1 MSSTIVALSTP
12 QGSGAIAV
20 IRISGKES
28 LTVLDAIFYGK
39 NRLSEASGYSIHF
52 GEIRDKEQLVD
63 EVLVSVFKNPKSYTG
78 ENAAEISCHGSP
90 YIIQRIID
98 LLMREG
104 AIMASAGE
112 FTQRAFLNGKLDLSQ
127 AEAVA
132 DLIASESKAAHQMA
146 LTQMRGGVSNKLT
159 FLREELINFTALIEL
174 ELDFGEEDVEFAD
187 RKELQDLINTLKS
200 QLNEL
205 IQSFAYGNAIK
216 NGVPV
221 AIVGKP
227 NAGKSTLLNA
237 LLNEERAL
245 VSDIP
250 GTTRDTIEETIHI
263 QGIAFRFIDTAG
275 LRETEDIVENLGIE
289 RTREKITQ
297 SQIVIH
303 LYDIKEADEAQTTL
317 QELIKMDKSI
327 IHLANKI
334 DTISGSQLNIDSVE
348 NDKVKNLSISAK
360 SKVNLE
366 ALKQILFQI
375 IETEKPNT
383 DVYISNVR
391 HLDALNRA
399 LDALE
404 QLENGLHMGMT
415 GDLLSY
421 HLRDSLRFIGEITG
435 VIDVDKDILGTIF
448 GKFCIGK

>member
-20 IRISGKES
+20 IRLSGKES
-28 LTVLDAIFYGK
+28 LTILDTIFYGK
-39 NRLSEASGYSIHF
+39 IRLSEASGYSIHF
-52 GEIRDKEQLVD
+52 GEIRDKELLVD

-90 YIIQRIID
+90 FIIQRIIQ
-98 LLMREG
+98 LLIAQG
-104 AIMASAGE
+104 AVLASAGE

-146 LTQMRGGVSNKLT
+146 LTQMRGGVSNKLAL
-159 FLREELINFTALIEL
+159 LREELINFTALIEL

-187 RKELQDLINTLKS
+187 RKELQDLIYKLKS
-200 QLNEL
+200 QLNDL

-250 GTTRDTIEETIHI
+250 GTTRDTIEEMIQI
-263 QGIAFRFIDTAG
+263 QGIVFRFIDTAG
-275 LRETEDIVENLGIE
+275 LRETDDIVENLGIE
-289 RTREKITQ
+289 RTKEKITQ

-303 LYDIKEADEAQTTL
+303 LYDIKEGEEAQTTL

-334 DTISGSQLNIDSVE
+334 DTISESQRILNGLE
-348 NDKVKNLSISAK
+348 NEKVKRLSISAK
-360 SKVNLE
+360 SQMNLE
-366 ALKQILFQI
+366 DLKQTLFEI
-375 IETEKPNT
+375 IEKDKPNT
-383 DVYISNVR
+383 DVYISNAR

-399 LDALE
+399 LEALL
-404 QLENGLHMGMT
+404 QLENGLTQGMT

-421 HLRDSLRFIGEITG
+421 HLRDALRFIGEITG

>member
-1 MSSTIVALSTP
+1 
-12 QGSGAIAV
+12 
-20 IRISGKES
+20 
-28 LTVLDAIFYGK
+28 
-39 NRLSEASGYSIHF
+39 
-52 GEIRDKEQLVD
+52 
-63 EVLVSVFKNPKSYTG
+63 
-78 ENAAEISCHGSP
+78 
-90 YIIQRIID
+90 
-98 LLMREG
+98 
-104 AIMASAGE
+104 
-112 FTQRAFLNGKLDLSQ
+112 
-127 AEAVA
+127 
-132 DLIASESKAAHQMA
+132 MA
-146 LTQMRGGVSNKLT
+146 LTQMRGGVSNKLAL
-159 FLREELINFTALIEL
+159 LREELINFTALIEL

-187 RKELQDLINTLKS
+187 RKVLQDLIDKLKS
-200 QLNEL
+200 QLNDL

-250 GTTRDTIEETIHI
+250 GTTRDTIEEMIQI
-263 QGIAFRFIDTAG
+263 QGIVFRFIDTAG
-275 LRETEDIVENLGIE
+275 LRETDDIVENLGIE
-289 RTREKITQ
+289 RTKEKITQ

-303 LYDIKEADEAQTTL
+303 LYDIKEGEEAQTTL

-334 DTISGSQLNIDSVE
+334 DTISESQRILNNTE
-348 NDKVKNLSISAK
+348 NEKVKRLSISAK
-360 SKVNLE
+360 SQMNLE
-366 ALKQILFQI
+366 DLKQTLFEI
-375 IETEKPNT
+375 IEKDKPNT
-383 DVYISNVR
+383 DVYISNAR

-399 LDALE
+399 LEALL
-404 QLENGLHMGMT
+404 QLENGLTQGMT

-421 HLRDSLRFIGEITG
+421 HLRDALRFIGEITG

>member
-1 MSSTIVALSTP
+1 LTILDT
-12 QGSGAIAV
+12 IFF
-20 IRISGKES
+20 GK
-28 LTVLDAIFYGK
+28 TQ
-39 NRLSEASGYSIHF
+39 LSEASGYSIHF
-52 GEIRDKEQLVD
+52 GEIRDKELLVD

-90 YIIQRIID
+90 FIIQRILD

-104 AIMASAGE
+104 ATMASAGE

-146 LTQMRGGVSNKLT
+146 LTQMRGGVSNKLAL
-159 FLREELINFTALIEL
+159 LREELINFTALIEL

-187 RKELQDLINTLKS
+187 RKELQDLINKLKS
-200 QLNEL
+200 QLNDL

-303 LYDIKEADEAQTTL
+303 LYDIKETEEAQTTL

-327 IHLANKI
+327 IHLANKEC
-334 DTISGSQLNIDSVE
+334 QQV
-348 NDKVKNLSISAK
+348 
-360 SKVNLE
+360 
-366 ALKQILFQI
+366 
-375 IETEKPNT
+375 
-383 DVYISNVR
+383 
-391 HLDALNRA
+391 
-399 LDALE
+399 
-404 QLENGLHMGMT
+404 
-415 GDLLSY
+415 
-421 HLRDSLRFIGEITG
+421 
-435 VIDVDKDILGTIF
+435 
-448 GKFCIGK
+448 

>member
-1 MSSTIVALSTP
+1 
-12 QGSGAIAV
+12 
-20 IRISGKES
+20 
-28 LTVLDAIFYGK
+28 
-39 NRLSEASGYSIHF
+39 
-52 GEIRDKEQLVD
+52 
-63 EVLVSVFKNPKSYTG
+63 
-78 ENAAEISCHGSP
+78 
-90 YIIQRIID
+90 
-98 LLMREG
+98 
-104 AIMASAGE
+104 
-112 FTQRAFLNGKLDLSQ
+112 
-127 AEAVA
+127 
-132 DLIASESKAAHQMA
+132 
-146 LTQMRGGVSNKLT
+146 
-159 FLREELINFTALIEL
+159 LREELINFTALIEL

-187 RKELQDLINTLKS
+187 RKELQDLIDKLKS
-200 QLNEL
+200 QLNDL

-275 LRETEDIVENLGIE
+275 LRETDDIVENLGIE
-289 RTREKITQ
+289 RTKEKITQ

-303 LYDIKEADEAQTTL
+303 LYDIKEAEEAQTTL

-334 DTISGSQLNIDSVE
+334 DTISESQRILNGLE
-348 NDKVKNLSISAK
+348 NEKVKRLSISAK
-360 SKVNLE
+360 SQMNLE
-366 ALKQILFQI
+366 DLKQTLFEI
-375 IETEKPNT
+375 IEKDKPNT
-383 DVYISNVR
+383 DVYISNAR

-399 LDALE
+399 LEALL
-404 QLENGLHMGMT
+404 QLENGLTQGMT

-421 HLRDSLRFIGEITG
+421 HLRDALRFIGEITG